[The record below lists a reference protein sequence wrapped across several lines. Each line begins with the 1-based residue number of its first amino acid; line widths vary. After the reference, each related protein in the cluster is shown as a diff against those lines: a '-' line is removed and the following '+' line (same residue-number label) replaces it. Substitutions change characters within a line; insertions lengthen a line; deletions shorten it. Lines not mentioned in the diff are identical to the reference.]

1 MQDVIWLIINPNYI
15 MNTKQLYLAPEAEA
29 LVILTEGV
37 ICESQLGGI
46 NQPGPDDEII
56 TIDPIF

>member
-1 MQDVIWLIINPNYI
+1 
-15 MNTKQLYLAPEAEA
+15 MNKKQLYLAPEAEPLA
-29 LVILTEGV
+29 IQVEGV